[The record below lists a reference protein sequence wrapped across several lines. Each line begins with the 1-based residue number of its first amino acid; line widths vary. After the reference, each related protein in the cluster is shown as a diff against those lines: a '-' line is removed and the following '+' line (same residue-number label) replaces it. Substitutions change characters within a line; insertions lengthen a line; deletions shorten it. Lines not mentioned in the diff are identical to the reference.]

1 MITWVKK
8 IRPVTGM
15 HTITVHSSVWGR
27 GASGQKSFNTRVFT
41 TPNQSPIIKFLVRP
55 LLDRGKSGLSKFG
68 GGKSNP
74 TMSIINNFPAGKM
87 THIRRCINL
96 SDVEKGLNMQI
107 GSTLPS

>member
-1 MITWVKK
+1 MITWIKK

-15 HTITVHSSVWGR
+15 HTITV
-27 GASGQKSFNTRVFT
+27 
-41 TPNQSPIIKFLVRP
+41 TP
-55 LLDRGKSGLSKFG
+55 LSG
-68 GGKSNP
+68 GGVPLVKKALIPEYSLHPISLQLSNFWSDHSWIGEKVALPNLGVEKSNP

>member
-1 MITWVKK
+1 MITWIKK

-15 HTITVHSSVWGR
+15 HTITVTPL
-27 GASGQKSFNTRVFT
+27 SGGGVPLVKKSFNTSVFT
-41 TPNQSPIIKFLVRP
+41 TPNQSPII
-55 LLDRGKSGLSKFG
+55 
-68 GGKSNP
+68 KSNP